1 MKKQWKNFVTIKLL
15 KFKGVEKMAI
25 ERIIGIDFG
34 TSTSVIRVKRYENK
48 KPVGIGTR
56 LDTQKVFDLVPTVIQ
71 EVNGP
76 QILWRRSSY
85 AKRKKCCN
93 IPQF

>member
-1 MKKQWKNFVTIKLL
+1 MKKQWKNFVTIELL

-48 KPVGIGTR
+48 KTVGIGTR

-71 EVNGP
+71 EVNGHRYYGEEAVAP
-76 QILWRRSSY
+76 
-85 AKRKKCCN
+85 KGKKVGS
-93 IPQF
+93 